1 MRKPLLILAALVA
14 VLFVLGAR
22 QKVRE
27 AEAEAALWA
36 EATDPID

>member
-1 MRKPLLILAALVA
+1 MRKPLLIIAALIA
-14 VLFVLGAR
+14 VVMVLAAR

-36 EATDPID
+36 EATDPI